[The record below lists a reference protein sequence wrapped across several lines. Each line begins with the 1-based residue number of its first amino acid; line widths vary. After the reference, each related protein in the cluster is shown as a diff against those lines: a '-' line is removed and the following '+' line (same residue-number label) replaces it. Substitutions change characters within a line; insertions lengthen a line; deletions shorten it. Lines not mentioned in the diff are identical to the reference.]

1 MEHSAACTRR
11 LAAIASALKPVAS
24 LAAAVPAAVKLD
36 ADGEPV
42 QRAIPLTAADD
53 PEGADRVGLTAA
65 EVEYF
70 KANVRA
76 PTLSPA
82 HDAPTLEYYT
92 RRSLSAAPT
101 SRVDSL

>member
-1 MEHSAACTRR
+1 MERPAACTRR
-11 LAAIASALKPVAS
+11 LAAIASALRPSPS
-24 LAAAVPAAVKLD
+24 LAAVPAAVKLD

-53 PEGADRVGLTAA
+53 PEGADKVGLTAA

-76 PTLSPA
+76 PTL
-82 HDAPTLEYYT
+82 TLRTSLRLWSTT
-92 RRSLSAAPT
+92 RRSLSAAPP

>member
-1 MEHSAACTRR
+1 M
-11 LAAIASALKPVAS
+11 PS
-24 LAAAVPAAVKLD
+24 LAAAVPAAVKLG

-42 QRAIPLTAADD
+42 QRATPLTAADD

-76 PTLSPA
+76 PNVVPCA
-82 HDAPTLEYYT
+82 RIAPTL
-92 RRSLSAAPT
+92 RT
-101 SRVDSL
+101 SSTQR

>member
-1 MEHSAACTRR
+1 MERPAVCTPRR
-11 LAAIASALKPVAS
+11 LAAIASALRPVPS

-82 HDAPTLEYYT
+82 HA
-92 RRSLSAAPT
+92 SLRLCAHHYA
-101 SRVDSL
+101 